1 MRLPETVISS
11 IIVLYIYYIDVQGNH
26 VNAFFHSTP
35 RNPQNA
41 DHISSKLITDHPC
54 TGWANFSKNPK
65 NLRGLIIGRPSLQC
79 FLSVPP
85 VFYSVPPVFW
95 QIGADCER
103 PHLEPHP
110 SGSSGPGDIST
121 NQCEPPRSAIAQ
133 NCLQLAELQVAV
145 EAPHPAPCLCH
156 RAKLCK
162 NREQLCTSVLGCTCV
177 QCLCSFTPPYTNC
190 EHNFCTHSWTNVYIC
205 FIRLY
210 TMSRARCCIPLSSA
224 YFLVAPP
231 ISAPLHEARANVSAL
246 S

>member
-1 MRLPETVISS
+1 MQGDHLNALLGKLPFNSLELTECRSHTCKADHLPSLGWFRKFLKSTYFLEPKEPQRPDHRLP
-11 IIVLYIYYIDVQGNH
+11 
-26 VNAFFHSTP
+26 
-35 RNPQNA
+35 
-41 DHISSKLITDHPC
+41 
-54 TGWANFSKNPK
+54 
-65 NLRGLIIGRPSLQC
+65 
-79 FLSVPP
+79 
-85 VFYSVPPVFW
+85 VPPVFW
-95 QIGADCER
+95 QIAADSER
-103 PHLEPHP
+103 PRLEPHP